1 MGGGGVK
8 VAEMRLY
15 LILPWSIKG
24 SFTETKSRVSASS
37 DKTGGAESLGEL
49 QGLFRASVR
58 VLSPPQVPLSASMP
72 ETIFSREVRS

>member
-15 LILPWSIKG
+15 LILPWSIRG

-37 DKTGGAESLGEL
+37 DKTGV
-49 QGLFRASVR
+49 QR
-58 VLSPPQVPLSASMP
+58 V
-72 ETIFSREVRS
+72 